1 MAQPVHLILGIG
13 QSERTA
19 AVPRDGLA
27 GFGLKPAGVQPDVII
42 DTFSQTKA
50 GRGMCDLSR
59 SVPGAPRCQLRLFQQ
74 HCIIAPAFMAKM
86 VGKSDAH
93 DAAANNDNACGGW
106 KFSGH
111 GKHLHMSRIFC
122 GQAKRTKVPSSI
134 MNGTNVSNS
143 ILERLANELTE
154 LTPEAR
160 KAATYVLENPRDVGV
175 STVREIAQAANVK
188 PNTVVRMARQVGF
201 EGYEDFREPFRDA
214 IRSGAADFPDRAR
227 WLQDI
232 SKSGDLGGLYAD
244 MVRDVM
250 TNIEETFASIST
262 DDLKTAAEAIW
273 SARRVFTLGVGVN
286 NSVARNFTYLASTGM
301 TEFHAI
307 PRPGS
312 TPVDDLA
319 WADGNDI
326 LIAVTCKPYRSEV
339 VEAVAIAK
347 EQGMTIVALSDS
359 PASPIIR
366 MADHGFVVSVETP
379 QFFPSSVSIITLL
392 ETLLSFV
399 IAVASDEIPERVE
412 TFHKR
417 RHQLGLYYSED
428 A

>member
-1 MAQPVHLILGIG
+1 
-13 QSERTA
+13 
-19 AVPRDGLA
+19 
-27 GFGLKPAGVQPDVII
+27 
-42 DTFSQTKA
+42 
-50 GRGMCDLSR
+50 
-59 SVPGAPRCQLRLFQQ
+59 
-74 HCIIAPAFMAKM
+74 
-86 VGKSDAH
+86 
-93 DAAANNDNACGGW
+93 
-106 KFSGH
+106 
-111 GKHLHMSRIFC
+111 
-122 GQAKRTKVPSSI
+122 
-134 MNGTNVSNS
+134 MNGTNVSNT
-143 ILERLANELTE
+143 ILDRLAGELSE

-175 STVREIAQAANVK
+175 STVREIALAANVK

-201 EGYEDFREPFRDA
+201 EGYEDFRAPFRDA
-214 IRSGAADFPDRAR
+214 IRNGAADFPDRAR

-250 TNIEETFASIST
+250 TNIEDTFAGIST
-262 DDLKTAAEAIW
+262 EDMKAAAEAIW
-273 SARRVFTLGVGVN
+273 NARRVFTLGVGVN

-319 WADGNDI
+319 WADKNDI
-326 LIAVTCKPYRSEV
+326 LIAMTCKPYRSEV

-379 QFFPSSVSIITLL
+379 QFFPSSVSIIALL

-417 RHQLGLYYSED
+417 RHQLGLYYQEPS
-428 A
+428 

>member
-1 MAQPVHLILGIG
+1 
-13 QSERTA
+13 
-19 AVPRDGLA
+19 
-27 GFGLKPAGVQPDVII
+27 
-42 DTFSQTKA
+42 
-50 GRGMCDLSR
+50 
-59 SVPGAPRCQLRLFQQ
+59 
-74 HCIIAPAFMAKM
+74 
-86 VGKSDAH
+86 
-93 DAAANNDNACGGW
+93 
-106 KFSGH
+106 
-111 GKHLHMSRIFC
+111 
-122 GQAKRTKVPSSI
+122 
-134 MNGTNVSNS
+134 MNGTNVSNT
-143 ILERLANELTE
+143 ILDRLAGELSE

-214 IRSGAADFPDRAR
+214 IRNGAADFPDRAR

-250 TNIEETFASIST
+250 TNIEETFAGIST
-262 DDLKTAAEAIW
+262 EDMKAAAEAIW
-273 SARRVFTLGVGVN
+273 DARRVFTLGVGVN

-319 WADGNDI
+319 WADNNDI

-379 QFFPSSVSIITLL
+379 QFFPSSVSIIALL

-417 RHQLGLYYSED
+417 RHQLGLYYQEPS
-428 A
+428 